1 MKYVGALFSICFCVL
16 GCLLWIV
23 ALLIVIVGALG
34 ILRITVDNVFET
46 NSIEIA
52 KRLQMK
58 GLLEGRKK
66 NVPKQEQE
74 RL

>member
-23 ALLIVIVGALG
+23 ALLIVIVGAIG
-34 ILRITVDNVFET
+34 ILRITIDNVFET

-52 KRLQMK
+52 KRLQMREM
-58 GLLEGRKK
+58 LERGKK
-66 NVPKQEQE
+66 NVPEKK
-74 RL
+74 

>member
-34 ILRITVDNVFET
+34 ILRITIDNVFEV
-46 NSIEIA
+46 NSIQIA
-52 KRLQMK
+52 KKLQMRE
-58 GLLEGRKK
+58 LVDRRKK
-66 NVPKQEQE
+66 
-74 RL
+74 